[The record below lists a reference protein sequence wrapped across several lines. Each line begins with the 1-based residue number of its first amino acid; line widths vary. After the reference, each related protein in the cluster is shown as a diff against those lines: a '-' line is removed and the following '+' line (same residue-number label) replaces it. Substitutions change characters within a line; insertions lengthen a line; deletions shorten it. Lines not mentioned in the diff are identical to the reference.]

1 MKPATRP
8 VSIRLDARLM
18 RRATDFARQRKVG
31 VSTALRMIISE
42 HLDAADASAELDD
55 AMRWQR
61 EQAWAA
67 FERWEGGQAAEVS
80 LDDLRRA
87 HGQALRR
94 ARRR

>member
-18 RRATDFARQRKVG
+18 RRATDFARRRKIG
-31 VSTALRMIISE
+31 VSTALRMIISD

-55 AMRWQR
+55 ATRWQR
-61 EQAWAA
+61 DRAWAA
-67 FERWEGGQAAEVS
+67 FERWERGQGVEVS

-87 HGQALRR
+87 HGEALRR
-94 ARRR
+94 PRRR